1 MLFSKTLHTIS
12 RRRAH
17 YSKRREMILLHR
29 KLTHTPG
36 LIRSSCKM
44 AQVALGKRHC
54 LILMRSENIVFL
66 TIKWHITK
74 TIYFELDILILK
86 IRNNLH
92 FLA

>member
-44 AQVALGKRHC
+44 AQVALKSTAKRTVVVTNSFMKVF
-54 LILMRSENIVFL
+54 ILL
-66 TIKWHITK
+66 DC
-74 TIYFELDILILK
+74 YFALW
-86 IRNNLH
+86 RGTSTSSQ
-92 FLA
+92 FR